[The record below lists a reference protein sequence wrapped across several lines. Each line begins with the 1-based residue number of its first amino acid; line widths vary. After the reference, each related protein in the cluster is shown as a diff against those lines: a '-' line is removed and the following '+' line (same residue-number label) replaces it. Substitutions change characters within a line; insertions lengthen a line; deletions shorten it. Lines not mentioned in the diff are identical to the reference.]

1 MSVISNGAIT
11 AMATLAISMGDK
23 IKRKAPGWEHL
34 FEVPGERWEDQT
46 ESLKAMHVTCKGKHI
61 VVYAYLRAHEFNVVT
76 YLEGGYA
83 NEDCEQWMG
92 PMEALCV
99 ILEAQKE
106 AGHAKEISVD

>member
-1 MSVISNGAIT
+1 MPERRYNVFEAIVSKG
-11 AMATLAISMGDK
+11 MRDK
-23 IKRKAPGWEHL
+23 SGKLHKKVPGWEHL

-106 AGHAKEISVD
+106 KQPT

>member
-1 MSVISNGAIT
+1 MPAITSRAIGAIG
-11 AMATLAISMGDK
+11 AMASAIAADR
-23 IKRKAPGWEHL
+23 IKKKEPGWEHL
-34 FEVPGERWEDQT
+34 FDVPGLRWEDQT
-46 ESLKAMHVTCKGKHI
+46 ESLKALHVTCKGKHI

-99 ILEAQKE
+99 ILEALKDR
-106 AGHAKEISVD
+106 KPT